1 MSDKAI
7 VRRIFD
13 LAGPW
18 VLLIAAAAGLFYAI
32 TIAATLRDLRAL
44 EPVAVGGHPD
54 LEAWRCAAAA
64 GSSGSGAIAEGEP
77 RFNGA
82 GAPQQA
88 PAAERSANCPPHAR
102 QVRPQ

>member
-1 MSDKAI
+1 MSDRI
-7 VRRIFD
+7 CLRRIFD
-13 LAGPW
+13 LAVTW
-18 VLLIAAAAGLFYAI
+18 VLLIAAAAGLIYVI

-54 LEAWRCAAAA
+54 LEAWRCVVAA
-64 GSSGSGAIAEGEP
+64 GSTPSGAADADASPG
-77 RFNGA
+77 NA